1 MGDKRY
7 PVPWRIAL
15 RLGLSILLGQKRS
28 IREDGQLALARLS
41 APLRIDGSCHIP
53 HRGPALITCNHFTR
67 PGLPAWWI
75 VFAISAQFQDPI
87 HWVMTSSW
95 RFQKHPLRKLLEPA
109 SRWLFRR
116 VAHTY
121 GFTCMPAMPPDPNQ
135 AIERARAV
143 RRVLRYAKGTHH
155 PLIGLAPEGRD
166 GNNSTLQAPPPGA
179 GRFVTHLAQLGL
191 LVLPAGIFE
200 EGESL
205 NLRIGTPYSLTLP
218 HDLAANQVDA
228 WASRTVMHA
237 IAALLPESLRG
248 EWAIPHSTQRSPMG
262 AVHETIEPC

>member
-7 PVPWRIAL
+7 PIPWKIAL

-28 IREDGQLALARLS
+28 IKEDGLRALAYLS
-41 APLRIDGSCHIP
+41 EPLRIDGSLPII
-53 HRGPALITCNHFTR
+53 HRSPVLITCNHFTR

-75 VFAISAQFQDPI
+75 VFVISAQFQDPI

-95 RFQKHPLRKLLEPA
+95 RFQKNPLRKLLEPA

-121 GFTCMPAMPPDPNQ
+121 GFTCMPAMPPDPDQ
-135 AIERARAV
+135 AVDRARAV
-143 RRVLRYAKGTHH
+143 RQVLRYAKETHC

-166 GNNSTLQAPPPGA
+166 GDNSILQTPPPGA

-191 LVLPAGIFE
+191 LVLPAGIYE

-205 NLRIGTPYSLTLP
+205 SLRFGTPYSINLPQGLTA
-218 HDLAANQVDA
+218 DQVDI

-237 IAALLPESLRG
+237 IAALLPENQRG
-248 EWAIPHSTQRSPMG
+248 EWANLHSDDNSFMG
-262 AVHETIEPC
+262 